1 MYPVDIVKS
10 KLQAD
15 SYANPRYTSSI
26 AIAKKTLKN
35 EGILG
40 FYKGFIPCISRAFPA
55 NGAIFFAYEIV
66 MNVLGRD

>member
-15 SYANPRYTSSI
+15 SYANSRYTSSI
-26 AIAKKTLKN
+26 AFVKQTLKN

-40 FYKGFIPCISRAFPA
+40 FYKGFIPSIIRAFPA
-55 NGAIFFAYEIV
+55 NGAIFSVYQIF
-66 MNVLGRD
+66 MNIIGRE